1 MNHLHR
7 TLAPVTDDAW
17 RAIEDEAREVLSTS
31 LAGRHIVD
39 VDGPLGWQ
47 TSSVDPGRTVE
58 ARHPIV
64 SGVTT
69 MMRQVHPLIEI
80 RVPFELSRTE
90 LDAISRGARDPD
102 LDPLVEAA
110 RAAARA
116 EDTLVFFGM
125 KELGQEGLMTA
136 ATETVSLDKG
146 VMYADLP
153 DKVMEAMGVLKVRG
167 VEGPYALVLGLDS
180 YEGAARA
187 THSGGYPVLQHLR
200 TLIDGPVLWAP
211 MLEGSVLVSQRGGD
225 YRLTLG
231 EDFSIGYLNH
241 SADSVN
247 LYLEETLTFQVDGE
261 TAAVPLIS

>member
-7 TLAPVTDDAW
+7 SLAPLSDDAW
-17 RAIEDEAREVLSTS
+17 KAIEDEARDVLTTS

-39 VDGPLGWQ
+39 VNGPLGWHA
-47 TSSVDPGRTVE
+47 SSVDPGRTVE

-69 MMRQVHPLIEI
+69 KMRQVHPLIEI

-90 LDAISRGARDPD
+90 LDAISRGANDPD

-116 EDTLVFFGM
+116 EETLIFFGM
-125 KELGQEGLMTA
+125 KELGQSGLISA
-136 ATETVSLDKG
+136 ATESVKLDKG
-146 VMYADLP
+146 MVYADLP
-153 DKVMEAMGVLKVRG
+153 DKVMEAMTVLKVRG
-167 VEGPYALVLGLDS
+167 VEGPYALVLGLQS

-211 MLEGSVLVSQRGGD
+211 MLEGSVLVTLRGGD
-225 YRLTLG
+225 YRLTVG

-241 SADSVN
+241 TAEIVS
-247 LYLEETLTFQVDGE
+247 LYLEETLTFQVDDD
-261 TAAVPLIS
+261 TAAVPLIF